1 MGLSQSI
8 PVLGRKKKKKPF
20 PRTAEDKR
28 LDDYTEAYVY
38 DKPYKLERR
47 TRFTVIDV
55 GKGKPG

>member
-47 TRFTVIDV
+47 TRFTVS
-55 GKGKPG
+55 PG